1 MSGQILWVSWQQL
14 LLPAGVY
21 SAILALIFVKP
32 KILNGAAFYLLFALV
47 ITLSVEL
54 VGVYLVFSSL
64 ILPALAIHKLK
75 GKYVLLW
82 AYAVGLVGYL
92 LGLYLSASLDL
103 PSGAAIVATLA
114 LSAIVFR
121 LASKN
126 RVAN

>member
-1 MSGQILWVSWQQL
+1 MSWQQL
-14 LLPAGVY
+14 LLPTIAY
-21 SAILALIFVKP
+21 SAILALIFIKP

-64 ILPALAIHKLK
+64 ILPALAINQLT
-75 GKYVLLW
+75 GKYVLLY

-92 LGLYLSASLDL
+92 LGLYLSASFDL

-121 LASKN
+121 LVSKAGA
-126 RVAN
+126 RKTDE

>member
-1 MSGQILWVSWQQL
+1 M
-14 LLPAGVY
+14 LLPACVY

-64 ILPALAIHKLK
+64 ILPALAINKLK
-75 GKYVLLW
+75 GKYALLW
-82 AYAVGLVGYL
+82 AYAVGLIGYL

-114 LSAIVFR
+114 LSAILFR
-121 LASKN
+121 LVSKK
-126 RVAN
+126 RVVS

>member
-1 MSGQILWVSWQQL
+1 M
-14 LLPAGVY
+14 
-21 SAILALIFVKP
+21 
-32 KILNGAAFYLLFALV
+32 
-47 ITLSVEL
+47 
-54 VGVYLVFSSL
+54 
-64 ILPALAIHKLK
+64 AIHKLK

-126 RVAN
+126 RVEN